1 MSTINSKSIGMLAA
15 GMLLLGSAQAA
26 ELVVIGD
33 GPAAKRAGKETAR
46 LDFYSDGGVAA
57 FQFGVKL
64 PAGSAGVNTS
74 KCLSG
79 LPKSHIG
86 ACQLNKA
93 GDMLAVVVY
102 STQNE
107 ALPSGTIQLG
117 SITFK
122 RSAAK
127 GGYSA
132 IEVQSALASR
142 TDGSQETVEL
152 TLAQ

>member
-1 MSTINSKSIGMLAA
+1 MGLLAA
-15 GMLLLGSAQAA
+15 ALLVAGSAQAA

-33 GPAAKRAGKETAR
+33 GPAAGKRVGKETTR
-46 LDFYSDGGVAA
+46 LDFYSEGGVAA

-64 PAGSAGVNTS
+64 PAGTSGINTS
-74 KCLSG
+74 KCLTG
-79 LPKSHIG
+79 LPKTHIG
-86 ACQLNKA
+86 ACQVNKA

-117 SITFK
+117 SVTFK

-127 GGYSA
+127 GGHA
-132 IEVQSALASR
+132 AVEVQSALASR
-142 TDGSQETVEL
+142 VDGSQETVEL